1 MKNGSGCRHIWT
13 TGATGCWAL
22 FIATV
27 LFGCAS
33 NVPAPVVE
41 RGQSARSPVVTTSV
55 PTTPPQPLEPGMY
68 RVKKGDTLYAIA
80 LDHGQSYRDLAA
92 WNSLTDP
99 NRIEIDQV
107 LRVYP
112 PGETPAVND
121 DQAVATAQP
130 VHLGTAPLAV
140 AGDAVN
146 HTPVTADQAL
156 KRGPKGGKRPYSP
169 EALAALQAEAVAA
182 ATPSTSATPSSPA
195 APPSPIPAAA
205 PAPAAATSPAK
216 PPAATTDSVDW
227 GWPVPG
233 KVIAGFNEANNKGLD
248 IAGRMGEPVLAAA
261 AGKVILVSS
270 ALRGYGNFVIV
281 KHNKSF
287 LSVYAHNSRILVK
300 EEQAVKKGQKI
311 AEIGN
316 SDADQTKL
324 HFEIRQQGK
333 PVDPA
338 QFLPAR

>member
-1 MKNGSGCRHIWT
+1 MNNGFRQRAILPVYSCT
-13 TGATGCWAL
+13 LLTMSLLAA
-22 FIATV
+22 
-27 LFGCAS
+27 CAS

-41 RGQSARSPVVTTSV
+41 RGQASQSPVVTTA
-55 PTTPPQPLEPGMY
+55 TATPLASQPLEAGMY
-68 RVKKGDTLYAIA
+68 RVKKGDTLFAIA

-92 WNSLTDP
+92 WNNLSDP

-107 LRVYP
+107 LRVQP
-112 PGETPAVND
+112 PGETPIAVD
-121 DQAVATAQP
+121 DQAVAIAQP
-130 VHLGTAPLAV
+130 VQLGSAPITITDQAATA
-140 AGDAVN
+140 
-146 HTPVTADQAL
+146 TPTAASSIADGAL

-169 EALAALQAEAVAA
+169 DALAALQAEATAYAA
-182 ATPSTSATPSSPA
+182 AASAPA
-195 APPSPIPAAA
+195 PSPLPAAA
-205 PAPAAATSPAK
+205 PVSAIASAPAPATK
-216 PPAATTDSVDW
+216 PPAATNEAIDW
-227 GWPVPG
+227 GWPAPG
-233 KVIAGFNEANNKGLD
+233 KRLAGFNEAGNKGLD
-248 IAGRMGEPVLAAA
+248 IAGKMGDPVLAAA

-300 EEQAVKKGQKI
+300 EEQSVKKGQKI

-316 SDADQTKL
+316 SDADQPKL